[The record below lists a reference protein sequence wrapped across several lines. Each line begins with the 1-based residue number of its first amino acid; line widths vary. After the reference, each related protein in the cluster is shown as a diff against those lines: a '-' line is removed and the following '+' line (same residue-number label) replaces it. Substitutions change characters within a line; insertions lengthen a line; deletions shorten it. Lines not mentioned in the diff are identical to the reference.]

1 MLPPLESY
9 MNLKRIYFGPIES
22 ERHEDET
29 EEQHQLKSLL
39 NIIADS
45 GIVEVYRITRGDMS
59 YLNEKQ

>member
-1 MLPPLESY
+1 